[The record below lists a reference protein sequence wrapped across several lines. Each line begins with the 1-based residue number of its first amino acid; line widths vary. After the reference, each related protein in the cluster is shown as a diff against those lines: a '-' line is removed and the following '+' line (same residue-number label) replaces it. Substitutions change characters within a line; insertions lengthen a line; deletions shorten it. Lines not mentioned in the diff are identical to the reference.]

1 MFLLGFFWKKTT
13 SNAALFAT
21 VGGFALSVLFKFLPH
36 VMNLGWLEPL
46 GFAIPVTQEN
56 GNILYEIPFLD
67 RMGFV
72 FVIAVIGMIIISL
85 IENKKGIVPKG
96 LIVERQMFRM
106 SPGFAAGALI
116 VCGILVALYSF
127 YW

>member
-1 MFLLGFFWKKTT
+1 
-13 SNAALFAT
+13 
-21 VGGFALSVLFKFLPH
+21 
-36 VMNLGWLEPL
+36 MNLQGLESL

-56 GNILYEIPFLD
+56 GSVLYEIPFLD

-72 FVIAVIGMIIISL
+72 FVIAVVGMIIISL
-85 IENKKGIVPKG
+85 IENKRGVVPKG

-116 VCGILVALYSF
+116 VCGILVALYSL